1 MNCQDARLDL
11 LLDLEARH
19 EKLIAQLDELN
30 IRVERALAEWQP
42 RGPAPSSADLE

>member
-1 MNCQDARLDL
+1 MQFQDARLDL

-30 IRVERALAEWQP
+30 NRVEKALAQWQP
-42 RGPAPSSADLE
+42 RGQTPSADGAK